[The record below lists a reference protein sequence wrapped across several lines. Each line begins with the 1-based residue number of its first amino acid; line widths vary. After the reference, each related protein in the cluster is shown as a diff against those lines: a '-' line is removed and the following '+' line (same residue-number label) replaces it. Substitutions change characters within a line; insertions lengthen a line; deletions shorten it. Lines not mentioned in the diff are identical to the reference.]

1 MIINWCRHIET
12 QQIAVKSYKYK
23 SCSSILSILC
33 YQHLQWYH
41 APQVEPSRWL
51 RFKIYKLFVKITP
64 AMFNKFQDRGPGRK
78 FTFFPDQC
86 VKMWGNSKI
95 KNPRQSNFKSSKIH
109 FHKTL
114 LFSFVFIFVIFSI
127 YFCFYFCICWHSA
140 DEWCHGRT
148 SRNRTVQKFYFDK

>member
-1 MIINWCRHIET
+1 
-12 QQIAVKSYKYK
+12 
-23 SCSSILSILC
+23 
-33 YQHLQWYH
+33 
-41 APQVEPSRWL
+41 
-51 RFKIYKLFVKITP
+51 
-64 AMFNKFQDRGPGRK
+64 MFNKFQDKGTGRK
-78 FTFFPDQC
+78 YTFFPDQC

-148 SRNRTVQKFYFDK
+148 SRNRTVQILILKNKMWRLWWTFYSIISFIIFGTFFFIVGGWLLSTWMYTGLLSGLLKDL